1 MKDYL
6 STTPAATQTQEA
18 IDNFMGAISKFSLE
32 KAELLMMVNSR
43 PSSIAELDC
52 IVEEM
57 DTRFSEGETHE
68 MLGIVKRNLPPAPVE
83 GEVDG
88 SGN

>member
-6 STTPAATQTQEA
+6 STAPAATQSQQA
-18 IDNFMGAISKFSLE
+18 IDNFMNAISKFPLE

-57 DTRFSEGETHE
+57 DTRFDEGETAE
-68 MLGIVKRNLPPAPVE
+68 MLEIVKTNLPAPPVE
-83 GEVDG
+83 SPG
-88 SGN
+88 SGSTN

>member
-6 STTPAATQTQEA
+6 STTPAATQSQST
-18 IDNFMGAISKFSLE
+18 IDNFISAISKFPLE

-57 DTRFSEGETHE
+57 DTRFSEGETAE
-68 MLGIVKRNLPPAPVE
+68 MLEVVKTNLPPAPAE
-83 GEVDG
+83 R
-88 SGN
+88 NAN

>member
-6 STTPAATQTQEA
+6 STTPAATQSQSA
-18 IDNFMGAISKFSLE
+18 IDNFMSAISKFPLE

-57 DTRFSEGETHE
+57 DTRFSEGETTE
-68 MLGIVKRNLPPAPVE
+68 MLEIVKRNLPPAPTE
-83 GEVDG
+83 G
-88 SGN
+88 GNTN

>member
-1 MKDYL
+1 M
-6 STTPAATQTQEA
+6 S
-18 IDNFMGAISKFSLE
+18 AISKFPLE

-57 DTRFSEGETHE
+57 DTRFNEEETAE
-68 MLGIVKRNLPPAPVE
+68 MLEIVKKNLPPAPAE
-83 GEVDG
+83 G
-88 SGN
+88 GNAN

>member
-1 MKDYL
+1 
-6 STTPAATQTQEA
+6 
-18 IDNFMGAISKFSLE
+18 MGAISKFSLE

-57 DTRFSEGETHE
+57 DTRFSEEETHE
-68 MLGIVKRNLPPAPVE
+68 MLGIIKRNLPPAPVE